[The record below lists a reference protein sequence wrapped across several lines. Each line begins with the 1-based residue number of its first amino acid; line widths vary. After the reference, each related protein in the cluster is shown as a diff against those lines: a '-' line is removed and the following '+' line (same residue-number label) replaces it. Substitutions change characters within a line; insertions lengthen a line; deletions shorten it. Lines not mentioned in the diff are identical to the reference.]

1 MMIVLVAIF
10 AVCWLPYQVYFLVI
24 PLFSELTHEPIVQE
38 VFLGERRTW
47 RTQIQVVL
55 YF

>member
-24 PLFSELTHEPIVQE
+24 PLYQELTHEPIVQE
-38 VFLGERRTW
+38 VFLGEYRMQSLARAGSFA
-47 RTQIQVVL
+47 L
-55 YF
+55 